1 MPAPA
6 ASYPIAGVFY
16 FIAHPQLWLKVI
28 CPFLLIVLVGILSL
42 VLSFVFLLPLQ
53 AHALIVANCP
63 AWLAWTVSV
72 IFVLLEST
80 VIDLLAFAIITPI
93 YIDILFDKTLKIRGM
108 RRMFDTRAKVHNAVI
123 CCRGVT
129 AGVFMLWF
137 LLLAQVSET
146 NFKDKFVDAIADF
159 ARFHVSGASLVDNST
174 IASDSYLWNCG
185 CMLRQRLGSM
195 VSIHTVKIWGHHI
208 HYDLE
213 FRGWSVAESRRY
225 AWKRKSDYAH
235 FGAVAVGLELVP
247 IFNLLFMWTNAVGA
261 ALWVADQYEER
272 ERITKSQ
279 TPSTEGLLSEN
290 PYDARSPPTTSASA
304 TTLYPDESTYLVH
317 K

>member
-1 MPAPA
+1 M
-6 ASYPIAGVFY
+6 
-16 FIAHPQLWLKVI
+16 I

-72 IFVLLEST
+72 IFVLLESA

-108 RRMFDTRAKVHNAVI
+108 RRMFDTRAKVHNAII

-146 NFKDKFVDAIADF
+146 IFLNQNQVSYDAMLIL
-159 ARFHVSGASLVDNST
+159 HVFIYQVLVLLIT
-174 IASDSYLWNCG
+174 LPLHLI
-185 CMLRQRLGSM
+185 
-195 VSIHTVKIWGHHI
+195 
-208 HYDLE
+208 
-213 FRGWSVAESRRY
+213 
-225 AWKRKSDYAH
+225 
-235 FGAVAVGLELVP
+235 P
-247 IFNLLFMWTNAVGA
+247 IFGTVVACYING
-261 ALWVADQYEER
+261 WVAWW
-272 ERITKSQ
+272 
-279 TPSTEGLLSEN
+279 
-290 PYDARSPPTTSASA
+290 
-304 TTLYPDESTYLVH
+304 V
-317 K
+317 